1 MDKLIKIT
9 FCIALAFL
17 VVGCE
22 SSETKSSSDSTQTQQ
37 VEQQQV
43 ATQTKQNSS
52 VEQKYRKLATE
63 ALEFVQNEP
72 FEKYQNAT
80 FKQML
85 EKWTNFC
92 ASVSW
97 DITRVTAFDSSAYKE
112 LFGIDDVNSFMVTAY
127 CEIKDFEATKTYLQ
141 NYYTQKGYVDFSFKH
156 IFDDDNDDEYL
167 TNTRLLDFINV
178 NNELEPLLP
187 GGTNIITQKMNKN
200 QKRKVFDYVN
210 DRIYMPLSQAINN
223 STKIYLAYPFLVR
236 VLCKDNECFPQLG
249 GGSFVSSYWESYLFK
264 RTFSLGGFNLA
275 FEVNGNK
282 LLVNDGGAEVKD
294 KLDMQELMFFNKSID
309 TISLLEDKF
318 ILDKNVEMYN
328 SRFDEYTIK
337 RAGRMLASPAF
348 KKIFYNKQEKEQFF
362 KDFAA
367 EIVKI
372 YSESN

>member
-52 VEQKYRKLATE
+52 VEQKYKKLATG
-63 ALEFVQNEP
+63 ALEFVQNKP
-72 FEKYQNAT
+72 FVNYQNTT

-97 DITRVTAFDSSAYKE
+97 DITRATA
-112 LFGIDDVNSFMVTAY
+112 IDYGENFIVTAY
-127 CEIKDFEATKTYLQ
+127 CEIKDFEATKEKLQ
-141 NYYTQKGYVDFSFKH
+141 KYYTQKGYVDFSFKH
-156 IFDDDNDDEYL
+156 IKAGRWNWVANGFFGGDKLY
-167 TNTRLLDFINV
+167 
-178 NNELEPLLP
+178 PLIPSGKQLI
-187 GGTNIITQKMNKN
+187 GKMNEN
-200 QKRKVFDYVN
+200 QERKVFDYVM
-210 DRIYMPLSQAINN
+210 DKIYMPLSQAINE
-223 STKIYLAYPFLVR
+223 STKIYLAYPFLVSKCEDGEFGEYTCR
-236 VLCKDNECFPQLG
+236 YTIGFRGTELFTPRNDWQ
-249 GGSFVSSYWESYLFK
+249 SFYENISDHSGIDLDKF
-264 RTFSLGGFNLA
+264 RLA

-282 LLVNDGGAEVKD
+282 LLVNNYDDMKSYKYKIDMAES
-294 KLDMQELMFFNKSID
+294 MYFNKPID
-309 TISLLEDKF
+309 AINLIEDKF
-318 ILDKNVEMYN
+318 IMTSGMEMSDYIN
-328 SRFDEYTIK
+328 TKVGGKILST
-337 RAGRMLASPAF
+337 PAI
-348 KKIFYNKQEKEQFF
+348 KKILYSEQEQEQFF

-367 EIVKI
+367 EIVEI

>member
-9 FCIALAFL
+9 LGIALAFL

-43 ATQTKQNSS
+43 STQTKQNSS
-52 VEQKYRKLATE
+52 VEQKYRKIAIDS
-63 ALEFVQNEP
+63 LEFVQNEP
-72 FEKYQNAT
+72 FVNYQNTT

-97 DITRVTAFDSSAYKE
+97 DIVRVTAFDLSAYKE
-112 LFGIDDVNSFMVTAY
+112 LFGIDDVNRFMVTAY
-127 CEIKDFEATKTYLQ
+127 CEIKDFESTKTYLQ
-141 NYYTQKGYVDFSFKH
+141 SYYTQKGYVDFSFKH
-156 IFDDDNDDEYL
+156 IDSEYEDNL
-167 TNTRLLDFINV
+167 NHSLLSFINV
-178 NNELEPLLP
+178 DKELEPLLP

-210 DRIYMPLSQAINN
+210 DRIYMPLSQVINN
-223 STKIYLAYPFLVR
+223 STKIYLAYPFIVSS
-236 VLCKDNECFPQLG
+236 LCKDNVCFPQLG
-249 GGSFVSSYWESYLFK
+249 GLSFVSSYWERYLFK
-264 RTFSLGGFNLA
+264 EGFNFGKFNLA

-282 LLVNDGGAEVKD
+282 LLVNSGSAEVKN

-309 TISLLEDKF
+309 TISILEDKF
-318 ILDKNVEMYN
+318 ILDKNAEMYD
-328 SRFDEYTIK
+328 RPFDKDTTK
-337 RAGRMLASPAF
+337 RAGRILASPAF
-348 KKIFYNKQEKEQFF
+348 KKIFYNKQEQEQFF

>member
-9 FCIALAFL
+9 FGIALAFL

-22 SSETKSSSDSTQTQQ
+22 SSETKSSSNSTQTQQ

-43 ATQTKQNSS
+43 VTQAKQNSS
-52 VEQKYRKLATE
+52 VEKKYRKIATE
-63 ALEFVQNEP
+63 SLEFVQNEP
-72 FEKYQNAT
+72 FANYQNTT

-92 ASVSW
+92 TSVSW
-97 DITRVTAFDSSAYKE
+97 DIARVTAVDSSTTKE
-112 LFGIDDVNSFMVTAY
+112 LFGLDDVNYFMVTAY
-127 CEIKDFEATKTYLQ
+127 CEIKDFETTKTYLQ
-141 NYYTQKGYVDFSFKH
+141 NYYKQKGYVDFSFKH
-156 IFDDDNDDEYL
+156 IDSEYEDS
-167 TNTRLLDFINV
+167 TNYKLLDFINV
-178 NNELEPLLP
+178 NKELDPLLP
-187 GGTNIITQKMNKN
+187 GGINIITQKMNKN

-210 DRIYMPLSQAINN
+210 DRIYMPLSQAINE
-223 STKIYLAYPFLVR
+223 STKIYLAYPFIVSS
-236 VLCKDNECFPQLG
+236 LCKDNECFPQLG
-249 GGSFVSSYWESYLFK
+249 GGLFVSSYWESDLFK
-264 RTFSLGGFNLA
+264 RGFSLSGFNLA

-282 LLVNDGGAEVKD
+282 LLVNGGDAKVKN

-309 TISLLEDKF
+309 TISILEDKF
-318 ILDKNVEMYN
+318 ILDKNAEMYN
-328 SRFDEYTIK
+328 SVFDEYTTK
-337 RAGRMLASPAF
+337 RAGRILASPAF